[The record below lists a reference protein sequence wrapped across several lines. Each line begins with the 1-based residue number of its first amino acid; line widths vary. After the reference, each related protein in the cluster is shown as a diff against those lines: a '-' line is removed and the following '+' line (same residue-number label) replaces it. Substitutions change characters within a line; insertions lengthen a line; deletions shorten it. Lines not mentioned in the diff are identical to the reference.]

1 MTAIGQNI
9 KVCRERAGVSQEEL
23 ALKIRVGTQTIQRY
37 ESGEQTPNSQTI
49 LKISTA
55 LDVPASVLMGG
66 IYYAAPPELGQ
77 KPTSLLKET

>member
-9 KVCRERAGVSQEEL
+9 KMCRERVGISQEEL

-37 ESGEQTPNSQTI
+37 ESGEQTPKLQTI

-55 LDVPASVLMGG
+55 LDVPASELMGE
-66 IYYAAPPELGQ
+66 IYYAAPPELDQ
-77 KPTSLLKET
+77 RPSSL

>member
-9 KVCRERAGVSQEEL
+9 KLYRERAGVSQEDL

-37 ESGEQTPNSQTI
+37 ESGEHTPNSQTI

-55 LDVPASVLMGG
+55 LDVPASVLMGEF
-66 IYYAAPPELGQ
+66 YYAAPPEPDQ
-77 KPTSLLKET
+77 KQTSILKET